1 MTYMI
6 AENNIKTPAPKSP
19 LSGSKSSR
27 RCVDFTQRDPLT
39 GLLTCDGFMRK
50 YREAFSFRN
59 ETQGPLHADE
69 KGLLLLLDIENFS
82 LIQNVYG
89 RSVAQNCLREIG
101 DILGD
106 FVEKYGATHNIAGR
120 LRNDEFGLL
129 MRDISLD
136 EALECLHKLSALL
149 NGITVKAGMTDIDL
163 LVNIGLKPY
172 RSGDTAEATLAG
184 ADLYK
189 EALIEEDRI
198 LKENKKTAPKSGKKT
213 TYSSSS
219 QNRENHAARHAMS

>member
-6 AENNIKTPAPKSP
+6 AEHNIEPVAVRPHLSRTNAP
-19 LSGSKSSR
+19 R
-27 RCVDFTQRDPLT
+27 RSVDLTQRDPLT
-39 GLLTCDGFMRK
+39 GLLKCDGFMRK
-50 YREAFSFRN
+50 FREAFSFRN
-59 ETQGPLHADE
+59 DMQGPLHADE
-69 KGLLLLLDIENFS
+69 SGLLLLLDIENFH

-101 DILGD
+101 DILGG
-106 FVEKYGATHNIAGR
+106 FVQKYGAKHNIAGR

-136 EALECLHKLSALL
+136 EALQCLHELSARL
-149 NGITVKAGMTDIDL
+149 NDITVKAGTTEIDL
-163 LVNIGLKPY
+163 SVNIGLKPY
-172 RSGDTAEATLAG
+172 RSGDTAEVTLAG

-189 EALIEEDRI
+189 QALTEEDHLMKDDKKNA
-198 LKENKKTAPKSGKKT
+198 LKPGKKIN
-213 TYSSSS
+213 YSSSL